1 MLTSPCAKFLVT
13 KTLKQ
18 PLVSV
23 EDFFSPSNLSSNFFC
38 TKWYTLYSYDE
49 QQGKLFFLCT
59 ANWRVSNLNFLLKN
73 DKYSLPCCYKKY
85 IFQPYLFLCCCSV
98 FVKKELICW
107 SQNNLEPFSS
117 LLVAKTQTIRE
128 FLESNFFSSLINSDF
143 KISYIFVS
151 LIVGWKRAFLFTS
164 NTVKPYNWL
173 KEYYILW
180 ELLSSA
186 TTTWN
191 GLYRPLWN
199 RKHQAILFRSSNY
212 NPWVTLRWAT
222 YKSSQIS

>member
-1 MLTSPCAKFLVT
+1 MKTFFLRVMS
-13 KTLKQ
+13 L
-18 PLVSV
+18 
-23 EDFFSPSNLSSNFFC
+23 NFFC
-38 TKWYTLYSYDE
+38 RKWYTLYFYNE

-85 IFQPYLFLCCCSV
+85 IFQPYLFLCCYTVWFDANWSV
-98 FVKKELICW
+98 FVKKELMCW

-143 KISYIFVS
+143 RISYTFVS
-151 LIVGWKRAFLFTS
+151 LIVGWKRSFLFTS
-164 NTVKPYNWL
+164 NTLKPYNWL
-173 KEYYILW
+173 KEYYILC

-186 TTTWN
+186 ITTWN

-212 NPWVTLRWAT
+212 NTWVTWRWAM
-222 YKSSQIS
+222 YKNRQIS

>member
-1 MLTSPCAKFLVT
+1 MIFNNQKGVNQSFFKYIPRLLAGKFGAICTEFPLTTFSTKKLNGFLLIFRPKLMLTSPCAKCLVT

-98 FVKKELICW
+98 
-107 SQNNLEPFSS
+107 
-117 LLVAKTQTIRE
+117 
-128 FLESNFFSSLINSDF
+128 
-143 KISYIFVS
+143 
-151 LIVGWKRAFLFTS
+151 
-164 NTVKPYNWL
+164 
-173 KEYYILW
+173 
-180 ELLSSA
+180 
-186 TTTWN
+186 
-191 GLYRPLWN
+191 
-199 RKHQAILFRSSNY
+199 
-212 NPWVTLRWAT
+212 
-222 YKSSQIS
+222 